1 MTTSTALID
10 EAASAVITK
19 LWPIMMVLILSR
31 LGRYRQNLRRVL
43 PAMAV
48 AMLGFAAATA
58 AQSGVNPT
66 GQETLKTLAGVML
79 ALGAVG
85 AISLSVYTLRWSSGL
100 AQTLQETPQQVPE
113 LEIMGAMLLS
123 AVAMTFWIPALSL
136 AAALTGERPP
146 PESLAIALLAGATA
160 SAWPRSPGHR
170 DNQPGNPCG
179 QLQRHAAQPALA
191 DPHRNISVRE
201 PALLALGAVLI
212 IAGNVGANIA
222 TRRPA

>member
-1 MTTSTALID
+1 MTASTALID
-10 EAASAVITK
+10 EAASAVIAR

-31 LGRYRQNLRRVL
+31 MSRYRQNLRRVL

-48 AMLGFAAATA
+48 AMLGFAAVAA
-58 AQSGVNPT
+58 AQSGLSPT
-66 GQETLKTLAGVML
+66 GQETLKTLAGVIL

-85 AISLSVYTLRWSSGL
+85 VISLSVYTLRWSSGL
-100 AQTLQETPQQVPE
+100 ARSLRETPEQVPE

-160 SAWPRSPGHR
+160 SA
-170 DNQPGNPCG
+170 
-179 QLQRHAAQPALA
+179 LA
-191 DPHRNISVRE
+191 EVTWSS
-201 PALLALGAVLI
+201 
-212 IAGNVGANIA
+212 
-222 TRRPA
+222 